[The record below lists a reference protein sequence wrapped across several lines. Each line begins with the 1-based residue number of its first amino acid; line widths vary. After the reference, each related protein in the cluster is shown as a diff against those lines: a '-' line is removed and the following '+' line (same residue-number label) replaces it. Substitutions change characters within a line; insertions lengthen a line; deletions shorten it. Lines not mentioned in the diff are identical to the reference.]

1 MKLRCA
7 QLLGS
12 IFLIYSAGVW
22 AQDVTAIVGGTLID
36 GSGSPPQEN
45 TVIVIRDMRIDS
57 IRTDGKVPDGAKVI
71 DAKGKYIVPGLW
83 DKHLH
88 YKDWFPEMLITNG
101 VTSAYVQGGGPWLHA
116 QNEGV
121 AKGKILGPRM
131 FFRERKFDVFD
142 SVEEARDTTRSELER
157 LKPSFVK
164 VYTGITAEHLK
175 VVAEEA
181 HRAGLHIEGHIGIG
195 AREAIEAGIDGLT
208 HASGIAYSTVPLEV
222 LETIPDMRVIDSG
235 YRRVRWPA
243 VSTWDESKTGGPNP
257 DLSEYWLYLED
268 PRRLMLFGLMDRD
281 MANDLIDLMIKEEVF
296 IESCLTYAFRNVHDR
311 AAQYR
316 QEDLLL
322 LSEPDLHYIP
332 ELVKKNV
339 LDYSLLDKVNDEE
352 LALMTKGYENF
363 QWFFKTFV
371 DRGGRLI
378 IGPDTTSIN
387 HSTMLPGVATRREM
401 ELLVDSGISPMH
413 AIQAGSL
420 WAAENVNQGKDLGS
434 VEKGKVADLL
444 MLPRNPL
451 EDISAYKDIQLVM
464 QNGRVLNHGFH
475 YYYNN
480 PIPWPA
486 GNEISYRDEGF
497 GPVTEIPA
505 SITGISPQA
514 IVESGGDITLS
525 VKGGPFI
532 STSTIEFDGQWLE
545 TEVVSPDEVR
555 AFVPARLIQ
564 NVGTYPIHVAHR
576 KPGWGKTNTLYLIVK
591 FK

>member
-281 MANDLIDLMIKEEVF
+281 MANDLIDLMITIADE
-296 IESCLTYAFRNVHDR
+296 
-311 AAQYR
+311 
-316 QEDLLL
+316 LLL
-322 LSEPDLHYIP
+322 TKIA
-332 ELVKKNV
+332 VV
-339 LDYSLLDKVNDEE
+339 RCLL
-352 LALMTKGYENF
+352 
-363 QWFFKTFV
+363 
-371 DRGGRLI
+371 
-378 IGPDTTSIN
+378 
-387 HSTMLPGVATRREM
+387 
-401 ELLVDSGISPMH
+401 
-413 AIQAGSL
+413 
-420 WAAENVNQGKDLGS
+420 
-434 VEKGKVADLL
+434 
-444 MLPRNPL
+444 
-451 EDISAYKDIQLVM
+451 
-464 QNGRVLNHGFH
+464 
-475 YYYNN
+475 
-480 PIPWPA
+480 
-486 GNEISYRDEGF
+486 
-497 GPVTEIPA
+497 
-505 SITGISPQA
+505 
-514 IVESGGDITLS
+514 
-525 VKGGPFI
+525 
-532 STSTIEFDGQWLE
+532 
-545 TEVVSPDEVR
+545 
-555 AFVPARLIQ
+555 
-564 NVGTYPIHVAHR
+564 
-576 KPGWGKTNTLYLIVK
+576 
-591 FK
+591 